1 MSYIVNP
8 YWYSPACSDTDASA
22 FITATG
28 ITNSTIILAICKL
41 VTALKDNGIWTKCSA
56 IYPMVGGTA
65 TTHKFNL
72 KNPLD
77 TNAAFRLTFTGG
89 ITHSSTGVLPNGVN
103 GWAETYYNP
112 SINMNLSDGHISYY
126 SRTNSNGNYSEMSIW
141 NSSTT
146 WVELSVRYSG
156 STYYAI
162 NNYEQSL
169 VNANSQGYYISNRP
183 NSTTLNF
190 FKNNVKTQITNSVA
204 TRVNGTLP
212 LFVQKNVPVNT
223 FSYYTNRECAFATI
237 GNGLTDTEAANLN
250 SIVLQFQT
258 TLGRNV

>member
-1 MSYIVNP
+1 MSFLVNS

-89 ITHSSTGVLPNGVN
+89 ITHSANGVLPNGVN
-103 GWAETYYNP
+103 GLAETYFNP
-112 SINMNLSDGHISYY
+112 SVSMNVNDGHISYY
-126 SRTNSNGNYSEMSIW
+126 SRTNTNGNYVEMSIW
-141 NSSTT
+141 NSADT
-146 WVELSVRYSG
+146 WVELSIRYAG
-156 STYYAI
+156 NAYYAI
-162 NNYEQSL
+162 NNVEKTL

-190 FKNNVKTQITNSVA
+190 FKNNDKTQITNSVA
-204 TRVNGTLP
+204 LRVVGTLP
-212 LFVQKNVPVNT
+212 LFAQKNVPGNT
-223 FSYYTNRECAFATI
+223 FNYYTNRECAFATI

-258 TLGRNV
+258 TLSRQV